1 MKLRFQDKITINSAL
16 EELSKVETYID
27 QLLEKE
33 LIPAEVYGNVMV
45 ATTEA
50 ILNAMDHGNQNDPK
64 KTLDFYAEFD
74 DKTLIIKVVD
84 QGKGFDHSALPD
96 PTTAENVENLS
107 GRGIFIIH
115 NLADQV
121 TFENQGSTIILE
133 FSLNINELVGA

>member
-1 MKLRFQDKITINSAL
+1 MKLRFQDKITLNSAL

-50 ILNAMDHGNQNDPK
+50 ILNAINHGNQNDPE
-64 KTLDFYAEFD
+64 KTLEFYAEFD

-84 QGKGFDHSALPD
+84 QGKGFDHSALLD

-121 TFENQGSTIILE
+121 TFENNGSTIILE